1 MAKYLC
7 LTQANYV
14 YFDSDIR
21 VLEDFRTDKE
31 LYSEAELQSV
41 SEKYRETCLVYC
53 HHEQPGIN
61 LLVSLTNVEAT
72 NPSLPPN
79 NMESTMAVDGGY
91 LEQGSPHK

>member
-41 SEKYRETCLVYC
+41 FREIQRNL
-53 HHEQPGIN
+53 PGV
-61 LLVSLTNVEAT
+61 L
-72 NPSLPPN
+72 
-79 NMESTMAVDGGY
+79 
-91 LEQGSPHK
+91 SP